1 MYDENKWNEVNNE
14 NEKKNNEQSV
24 NTQNT
29 QNTQNGAQQPQ
40 GEHTGRQVYGRLG
53 SGTQNGQPYNGNPN
67 GQNGYYGGQQHQQYY
82 GNQNQYTNPYQ
93 QYDYYQGHGQN
104 PNGNGNSHHASKKH
118 SYAKTTALVTAAAL
132 LFGVV
137 SGGTMYGVNR
147 AANTLLPYQSS
158 QVNETIG
165 QTTQIPAANTSTTS
179 SNGVVIEDVSAI
191 VDATLPSVVSITN
204 TQVYQSNTWFGQSQT
219 YEVPSSGSG
228 IIVGQNDSELLIGY
242 KQPRCQ

>member
-14 NEKKNNEQSV
+14 NEKKNNEQPV

-67 GQNGYYGGQQHQQYY
+67 GQNGYYSGQQHQQYY

-104 PNGNGNSHHASKKH
+104 PNGNGNSHHAPTPRRQLLSRRQRSSSV
-118 SYAKTTALVTAAAL
+118 SYPAERCTESTVRPTPCCR
-132 LFGVV
+132 
-137 SGGTMYGVNR
+137 TR
-147 AANTLLPYQSS
+147 A
-158 QVNETIG
+158 
-165 QTTQIPAANTSTTS
+165 
-179 SNGVVIEDVSAI
+179 
-191 VDATLPSVVSITN
+191 
-204 TQVYQSNTWFGQSQT
+204 
-219 YEVPSSGSG
+219 
-228 IIVGQNDSELLIGY
+228 
-242 KQPRCQ
+242 PR

>member
-53 SGTQNGQPYNGNPN
+53 SGTQNSQPYNGNPN
-67 GQNGYYGGQQHQQYY
+67 GQNGYYGGQQHY

-104 PNGNGNSHHASKKH
+104 PNAPTPRRQLLSQRQRSSSV
-118 SYAKTTALVTAAAL
+118 SYPAERCTESTVRPTPCCR
-132 LFGVV
+132 
-137 SGGTMYGVNR
+137 TR
-147 AANTLLPYQSS
+147 A
-158 QVNETIG
+158 
-165 QTTQIPAANTSTTS
+165 
-179 SNGVVIEDVSAI
+179 
-191 VDATLPSVVSITN
+191 
-204 TQVYQSNTWFGQSQT
+204 
-219 YEVPSSGSG
+219 
-228 IIVGQNDSELLIGY
+228 
-242 KQPRCQ
+242 PR

>member
-1 MYDENKWNEVNNE
+1 M
-14 NEKKNNEQSV
+14 
-24 NTQNT
+24 
-29 QNTQNGAQQPQ
+29 
-40 GEHTGRQVYGRLG
+40 TGSNAVSYTHLVYGRLG

-67 GQNGYYGGQQHQQYY
+67 GQNGYYSGQQHQQYY

-118 SYAKTTALVTAAAL
+118 SYAKTTALVAAAAI

-158 QVNETIG
+158 QVNAVSYTHLDVYKRQLYEC
-165 QTTQIPAANTSTTS
+165 
-179 SNGVVIEDVSAI
+179 VSALRDHGRSADLHA
-191 VDATLPSVVSITN
+191 V
-204 TQVYQSNTWFGQSQT
+204 
-219 YEVPSSGSG
+219 
-228 IIVGQNDSELLIGY
+228 
-242 KQPRCQ
+242 